1 MAHPY
6 FRISGGVLRW
16 RVNDN
21 SFQHL
26 FFVFPQRAVCVE
38 RDDEYC
44 YRLLKLE
51 LKQQQQQGLTLLV
64 FLGCVPVVDNIVAE
78 IIKQNLLRVRAK
90 IQHT

>member
-38 RDDEYC
+38 CDDDIAIA
-44 YRLLKLE
+44 
-51 LKQQQQQGLTLLV
+51 
-64 FLGCVPVVDNIVAE
+64 F
-78 IIKQNLLRVRAK
+78 
-90 IQHT
+90 